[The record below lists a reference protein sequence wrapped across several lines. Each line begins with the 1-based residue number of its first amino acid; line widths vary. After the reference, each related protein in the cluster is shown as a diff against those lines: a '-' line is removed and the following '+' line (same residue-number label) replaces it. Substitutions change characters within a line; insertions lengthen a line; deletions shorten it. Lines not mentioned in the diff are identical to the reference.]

1 MHVSDRENAGFETSS
16 ETDASYS
23 DSLKRRE
30 EHVRSEFWD
39 KFRSVAGRIPFADD
53 LVAAYYCAMDPET
66 PLKVRGT
73 LLGALAYFILPL
85 DLLPDMIVSL
95 GFTDDAAVLL
105 AAIRAVASSIEPAHY
120 AKAEE
125 TLRDPKGSE
134 PDDDL
139 AARAPGGEM
148 G

>member
-30 EHVRSEFWD
+30 EHVRSEFWV

-85 DLLPDMIVSL
+85 DGIPDLIL
-95 GFTDDAAVLL
+95 GLGYTDDAAVIA
-105 AAIRAVASSIEPAHY
+105 AAISMVARHITPTHRAAA
-120 AKAEE
+120 AKALGKE
-125 TLRDPKGSE
+125 LPE
-134 PDDDL
+134 PD
-139 AARAPGGEM
+139 AEA
-148 G
+148 